1 MTQGSDHVVGSGS
14 VQSWED
20 VETNSTSPV
29 ADSLREFAD
38 SVEAVEETVGNDA
51 RVDVYFTG
59 ETEDDTQRI
68 SVEYGVDSS

>member
-1 MTQGSDHVVGSGS
+1 MTQGPDHAVGAEGG
-14 VQSWED
+14 QLWDD

>member
-1 MTQGSDHVVGSGS
+1 MTQGPDHLGAEGA
-14 VQSWED
+14 QSWED

-38 SVEAVEETVGNDA
+38 EVEAVEETVGNDA

-59 ETEDDTQRI
+59 ETVDDTQRI
-68 SVEYGVDSS
+68 SVEYGGDSS